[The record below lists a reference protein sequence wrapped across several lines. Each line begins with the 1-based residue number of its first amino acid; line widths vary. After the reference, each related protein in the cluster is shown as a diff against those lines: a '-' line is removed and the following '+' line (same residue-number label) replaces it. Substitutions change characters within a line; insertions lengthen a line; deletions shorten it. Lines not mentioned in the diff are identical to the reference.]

1 MATAPRAARGTSSCA
16 SSDARWPG
24 WVTVR
29 AVSVRSTGGGV
40 TGAWRRPASTGQLAL
55 LVVLGVVTVLFI
67 CGGGALGLYLIGG
80 GSNASA
86 QSGPTASGS
95 ARPATGS
102 APPTASPVNPAAIV
116 QGECVANDGTEDV
129 PKLRL
134 ASCGPG
140 AFLVVGRFDGTDDV
154 HRCDSVAGA
163 THNFFYRTDPA
174 NLSFV
179 LCLKRQ

>member
-1 MATAPRAARGTSSCA
+1 MADDVVRRGQ
-16 SSDARWPG
+16 
-24 WVTVR
+24 
-29 AVSVRSTGGGV
+29 
-40 TGAWRRPASTGQLAL
+40 PAGPVA
-55 LVVLGVVTVLFI
+55 LVVALSLVFALFV

-80 GSNASA
+80 RSGSAAAEPLATGSASA
-86 QSGPTASGS
+86 TAS
-95 ARPATGS
+95 ARPASGS
-102 APPTASPVNPAAIV
+102 PTVSSSPLNPAAIV
-116 QGECVANDGTEDV
+116 RGECVANDGTEDV

-134 ASCGPG
+134 TPCGPG

-154 HRCDSVAGA
+154 HRCDTVAGA